1 MKGPLIT
8 IIAGLGAMLGGYF
21 GGEYYAGQR
30 EWILAF
36 GGYFVFLAGIV
47 GIFGGLGWGAY
58 RLVRG
63 KRWRP

>member
-8 IIAGLGAMLGGYF
+8 IIAGFIAMQGGYF
-21 GGEYYAGQR
+21 AAEFFDERGY
-30 EWILAF
+30 WIPMAISYL
-36 GGYFVFLAGIV
+36 FVI
-47 GIFGGLGWGAY
+47 GGLFAEICGLVWGAY